1 MKDKIQSDLK
11 EAMKAKDELVVATLR
26 LLLSEIHNREIEKQG
41 KLTDEDIVGAV
52 QKEVKKRQESI
63 EAYQKG
69 KRDDLVE
76 REKKELAVLNKYLPQ
91 QLSPEEL
98 ETTIQSVIKEAG
110 ASGPADFGKV
120 MGPVMD
126 KVKVKADGKVVSEAV
141 KKALSR

>member
-126 KVKVKADGKVVSEAV
+126 KVKGKADGKVVSEAV

>member
-11 EAMKAKDELVVATLR
+11 KAMKAKDEIVVSTLR
-26 LLLSEIHNREIEKQG
+26 LLLSEIHNQEIEKQG

-98 ETTIQSVIKEAG
+98 ETTIQSVIKDVG
-110 ASGPADFGKV
+110 VSGMADFGKV
-120 MGPVMD
+120 MGPVMA
-126 KVKVKADGKVVSEAV
+126 KVKGKADGKVVSEAV
-141 KKALSR
+141 KKVLSR